1 MEYLRFNTK
10 LICRILSNYEWYE
23 GNAEAPSKHYN
34 CKGFSKRLANL
45 DTEEVKMMKPAGV
58 VRKVD
63 QLGRIVLPKSL
74 RKRYLMNEGDPV
86 EIFVQGDH
94 IILER
99 YRPKCVFCGSMVDVH
114 DFKDRY
120 VCGVCMEEMVGL
132 KL

>member
-1 MEYLRFNTK
+1 MRVCRTSNIAKVSQATYKIDTK
-10 LICRILSNYEWYE
+10 
-23 GNAEAPSKHYN
+23 
-34 CKGFSKRLANL
+34 
-45 DTEEVKMMKPAGV
+45 EVKVMKPAGV

-99 YRPKCVFCGSMVDVH
+99 YRPKCVFCGSMNEVRE
-114 DFKDRY
+114 FKERY
-120 VCGVCMEEMVGL
+120 VCGECMGEMGYL
-132 KL
+132 KR

>member
-1 MEYLRFNTK
+1 
-10 LICRILSNYEWYE
+10 
-23 GNAEAPSKHYN
+23 
-34 CKGFSKRLANL
+34 
-45 DTEEVKMMKPAGV
+45 MMKPAGV

-99 YRPKCVFCGSMVDVH
+99 YRPKCVLCGSMVDVR

-120 VCGVCMEEMVGL
+120 VCGVCMEEMAEL
-132 KL
+132 QL

>member
-1 MEYLRFNTK
+1 
-10 LICRILSNYEWYE
+10 
-23 GNAEAPSKHYN
+23 
-34 CKGFSKRLANL
+34 
-45 DTEEVKMMKPAGV
+45 MMKPAGV

-99 YRPKCVFCGSMVDVH
+99 YRPKCVFCGSMTEVKE
-114 DFKDRY
+114 FKNRSL
-120 VCGVCMEEMVGL
+120 CSVCMEEMAQL
-132 KL
+132 QH

>member
-1 MEYLRFNTK
+1 
-10 LICRILSNYEWYE
+10 
-23 GNAEAPSKHYN
+23 
-34 CKGFSKRLANL
+34 
-45 DTEEVKMMKPAGV
+45 MKPAGV

-99 YRPKCVFCGSMVDVH
+99 YRPKCVFCGSMEEVAE
-114 DFKDRY
+114 FKERY
-120 VCGVCMEEMVGL
+120 ICNVCMTEMDQL
-132 KL
+132 KQA

>member
-1 MEYLRFNTK
+1 MSENHRKT
-10 LICRILSNYEWYE
+10 ILQ
-23 GNAEAPSKHYN
+23 
-34 CKGFSKRLANL
+34 GFLNNSCETRHRRGEN
-45 DTEEVKMMKPAGV
+45 VKPAGV

-99 YRPKCVFCGSMVDVH
+99 YRPKCVFCGSMVDVR
-114 DFKDRY
+114 DFKERY
-120 VCGVCMEEMVGL
+120 VCGVCMEEMAEM
-132 KL
+132 KH

>member
-1 MEYLRFNTK
+1 M
-10 LICRILSNYEWYE
+10 II
-23 GNAEAPSKHYN
+23 
-34 CKGFSKRLANL
+34 
-45 DTEEVKMMKPAGV
+45 DTEEVKTMKPAGV

-99 YRPKCVFCGSMVDVH
+99 YRPKCVFCGSMEEIRDY
-114 DFKDRY
+114 KERY
-120 VCGVCMEEMVGL
+120 LCEGCIVEMSHL
-132 KL
+132 PRT